1 MTASNLQQIFHL
13 HSRFIQKQSGSF
25 LKKKHAQPHW
35 KIPDSSI
42 SFGISD
48 FFSSTFLII
57 FAAICTF
64 PSKFHAY
71 DKSSWVE
78 KSWIYE
84 AISYYPFEGNEKILD
99 IGCGDGE
106 ISSLLSQ
113 KAIHGEVYAIDIA
126 PPMIDYASQ
135 TWTQKNL
142 RFELQDIETI
152 ECEEKFDLI
161 TAFFTFQ
168 WIKNKKKMLENCAQL
183 LSPRGHI
190 WMVTPLNIPAELD
203 AAARFVCQ
211 NPKWNAFFT
220 NFQLPTNYPS
230 QQEVHELLCK
240 QGISPIYIKTRQKE
254 MIFGSR
260 QDLHKALRISFPYLH
275 CLSEDMLDP
284 FLTDLLDRYLML
296 RPLDRYHRASC
307 ILETVEVIGV
317 KNWKCRLCAQP
328 LPGTLEKSFLDFF
341 SEKKLLS
348 LFLQ

>member
-1 MTASNLQQIFHL
+1 MN
-13 HSRFIQKQSGSF
+13 
-25 LKKKHAQPHW
+25 
-35 KIPDSSI
+35 KITDI
-42 SFGISD
+42 NMIGL
-48 FFSSTFLII
+48 FFKSLILTT
-57 FAAICTF
+57 ICVYPATCN
-64 PSKFHAY
+64 PY

-113 KAIHGEVYAIDIA
+113 KAIHGEVYGIDIA
-126 PPMIDYASQ
+126 SSMIDYANR

-142 RFELQDIETI
+142 RFELQDIEVI

-168 WIKNKKKMLENCAQL
+168 WIKNKKKMLENCARL

-190 WMVTPLNIPAELD
+190 WMVTPLKIPTELD

-211 NPKWNAFFT
+211 NPKWSSFFT
-220 NFQLPTNYPS
+220 NFQLPTNYLS
-230 QQEVHELLCK
+230 EQEMHELLCK
-240 QGISPIYIKTRQKE
+240 QGMSPIYIKTRKKE

-260 QDLHKALRISFPYLH
+260 QDLHKALRISFPYLR
-275 CLSEDMLDP
+275 CLSEDMHDA
-284 FLTDLLDRYLML
+284 FLADLLDRYLIL

-317 KNWKCRLCAQP
+317 KGWKCCLSGINPVCR
-328 LPGTLEKSFLDFF
+328 EKLF
-341 SEKKLLS
+341 S
-348 LFLQ
+348 